1 MYEVEWERAAYL
13 IVAMIV
19 SDAIDFYFLKF
30 FFSMAKFIVSFIE
43 DRDLLNCTHLR

>member
-19 SDAIDFYFLKF
+19 SDAIEFYFLKF
-30 FFSMAKFIVSFIE
+30 FFFDGKVYRVIYWRQGFTELHSS
-43 DRDLLNCTHLR
+43 